1 MEHERGQ
8 QTFATGHEP
17 AVAEPRA
24 GSAPDDRVVD
34 APTPEHRGDPALDLP
49 PAARVDFAVLIPA
62 YNEIENIPDLVRELR
77 ATFDRYRLEGEVL
90 LIDDGSTD
98 GTAEAARREAAE
110 WPALRVV
117 SHRRNFGKTEAML
130 TGAESTDAGVL
141 VLFDADLQ
149 HGTDEIPRF
158 LAKIAEGWD
167 IVTGRKEG
175 HYEKR
180 FVSNIY
186 NQLSQ
191 RIFQVPVS
199 DLNSMKAFRR
209 EVLSEVRL
217 RHDWHRFFVVLAY
230 ARGFSMTEIG
240 IELYPRRHGEAKY
253 SGRSRI
259 VVGLLDLVS
268 VAFFLF
274 FARKPMLFFGVTGLA
289 LAGSGVAVGALTI
302 LLRIMAAMPPFGY
315 RPLLYLVILLETLG
329 FLLFGFGF
337 LAEQVAQQQT
347 ELDTL
352 HRRLHAPPEGARA
365 RSSHAALRVPAS
377 GDDAGASRPQGD
389 PRTALGGAEP

>member
-1 MEHERGQ
+1 M
-8 QTFATGHEP
+8 P
-17 AVAEPRA
+17 AVAEPRR
-24 GSAPDDRVVD
+24 GHAPSGREVD
-34 APTPEHRGDPALDLP
+34 APPAERRGGTTLALP
-49 PAARVDFAVLIPA
+49 PEARTDFAVLVPA
-62 YNEIENIPDLVRELR
+62 YNEVENIPDLVRELR
-77 ATFDRYRLEGEVL
+77 DTFERYRLEGEVIL
-90 LIDDGSTD
+90 VDDGSTD
-98 GTAEAARREAAE
+98 GTAEAALAEAE
-110 WPALRVV
+110 RWSALKVV

-130 TGAESTDAGVL
+130 TGAEATDAGVF

-149 HGTDEIPRF
+149 HSTDEIPRF

-180 FVSNIY
+180 FVSGIY
-186 NQLSQ
+186 NKLSQ

-230 ARGFSMTEIG
+230 DRGFSMTEIG
-240 IELYPRRHGEAKY
+240 IELFPRRHGEAKY

-289 LAGSGVAVGALTI
+289 LAGTGVVIGIITI
-302 LLRIMAAMPPFGY
+302 ILRIIESMPPFGY
-315 RPLLYLVILLETLG
+315 RPLLYLVLLLETLG

-337 LAEQVAQQQT
+337 VAEQVAQQQT
-347 ELDTL
+347 ELDAIS
-352 HRRLHAPPEGARA
+352 RRLDAL
-365 RSSHAALRVPAS
+365 SAAGQGGGV
-377 GDDAGASRPQGD
+377 AGSRERD
-389 PRTALGGAEP
+389 RGG